1 MHNPLDDAPPRPAQW
16 VGASGMRRYK
26 QVLMTT
32 QEVSKNATPAAGPSL
47 TAIFLAFLRL
57 GCTSFGG
64 GTAGW
69 LHRDIVLQR
78 RWIHEAAFLQM
89 LTVGQ
94 ALPGSNGTKLT
105 VLIGQHLR
113 GAAGAAVALCA
124 LLLGP
129 FAIVLALAAVYAELS
144 GQKTL
149 HDMLDGVAAA
159 VVGLT
164 FATGLR
170 SVVQGTPGPTAF
182 VIAAATVL
190 CISVLDWP
198 LVPVV
203 LCLGPLSIGLAWRQ
217 LKH

>member
-1 MHNPLDDAPPRPAQW
+1 MR
-16 VGASGMRRYK
+16 GMRRYK

-32 QEVSKNATPAAGPSL
+32 QEVSKNARPGAGPSL
-47 TAIFLAFLRL
+47 TAIFLTFLRL

-78 RWIHEAAFLQM
+78 HWIDETAFLQM

-113 GAAGAAVALCA
+113 GTAGAAVALFA
-124 LLLGP
+124 LLAGP
-129 FAIVLALAAVYAELS
+129 FLIVLGIAGVYAGLT
-144 GQKTL
+144 GNKTL

-170 SVVQGTPGPTAF
+170 SIAHGAPGPAAST
-182 VIAAATVL
+182 IAAATVL
-190 CISVLDWP
+190 SVGVLRWP
-198 LVPVV
+198 MIPVV
-203 LCLGPLSIGLAWRQ
+203 LCLGPLSIGLAWLQARQ
-217 LKH
+217 R

>member
-1 MHNPLDDAPPRPAQW
+1 MQVRSTSRNDLSIPLERPGL
-16 VGASGMRRYK
+16 V
-26 QVLMTT
+26 
-32 QEVSKNATPAAGPSL
+32 
-47 TAIFLAFLRL
+47 AIFAAFLRL

-69 LHRDIVLQR
+69 LHRDIVLRR
-78 RWIHEAAFLQM
+78 RWIDDAAFLQM
-89 LTVGQ
+89 LTIGQ

-113 GAAGAAVALCA
+113 GRAGAAVALLG

-129 FAIVLALAAVYAELS
+129 FAIVLALGALYAELT
-144 GQKTL
+144 GQKIL

-170 SVVQGTPGPTAF
+170 SVVHGTPGP
-182 VIAAATVL
+182 VSVIIAAATVL
-190 CISVLDWP
+190 CVGVLGWP
-198 LVPVV
+198 MIPVV

-217 LKH
+217 LRR

>member
-1 MHNPLDDAPPRPAQW
+1 M
-16 VGASGMRRYK
+16 GRYK
-26 QVLMTT
+26 QAMTT
-32 QEVSKNATPAAGPSL
+32 AEEISPQKAPAGPTL
-47 TAIFLAFLRL
+47 VAIFLAFFRL

-69 LHRDIVLQR
+69 LHREFVSRR
-78 RWIHEAAFLQM
+78 RWIDERTFLAM

-113 GAAGAAVALCA
+113 GAAGAAVALFA
-124 LLLGP
+124 LLAGP
-129 FAIVLALAAVYAELS
+129 FAIMLAVAGIYAELT
-144 GQKTL
+144 GNKTL

-170 SVVQGTPGPTAF
+170 SAVHGGPGPLALG
-182 VIAAATVL
+182 IAVVTVL
-190 CISVLDWP
+190 CIGVLRWP
-198 LVPVV
+198 LIPVV
-203 LCLGPLSIGLAWRQ
+203 LCLVPVSIGLAWTRARRR
-217 LKH
+217 

>member
-1 MHNPLDDAPPRPAQW
+1 MTQSVEGDPVP
-16 VGASGMRRYK
+16 VGAAPG
-26 QVLMTT
+26 L
-32 QEVSKNATPAAGPSL
+32 P
-47 TAIFLAFLRL
+47 AIFLAFLRL

-69 LHRDIVLQR
+69 LHRDIVLRR
-78 RWIHEAAFLQM
+78 RWLDEPTFLAM

-113 GAAGAAVALCA
+113 GTAGAAAALSA
-124 LLLGP
+124 LLAGP
-129 FAIVLALAAVYAELS
+129 FVIVLAVGALYAGLT
-144 GQKTL
+144 GQKIV

-170 SVVQGTPGPTAF
+170 SVVHGAPEPIAWA
-182 VIAAATVL
+182 IAALTVL
-190 CISVLDWP
+190 CVGVLRWP
-198 LVPVV
+198 LIPVV
-203 LCLGPLSIGLAWRQ
+203 LCLAPLSIGLAWMQ
-217 LKH
+217 LMRR

>member
-1 MHNPLDDAPPRPAQW
+1 VR
-16 VGASGMRRYK
+16 GYRRYK
-26 QVLMTT
+26 QRMT
-32 QEVSKNATPAAGPSL
+32 QSVERDPAPARATPPGL
-47 TAIFLAFLRL
+47 MAIFLAFLRL

-69 LHRDIVLQR
+69 LHRDIVLKR
-78 RWIHEAAFLQM
+78 RWLDDPTFLAM

-113 GAAGAAVALCA
+113 GTAGATVALFA
-124 LLLGP
+124 LLAGP
-129 FAIVLALAAVYAELS
+129 FVIVLAIAAVYAGLT
-144 GQKTL
+144 GQKIV

-170 SVVQGTPGPTAF
+170 SVVHGAPEPIAWA
-182 VIAAATVL
+182 IAALTVL
-190 CISVLDWP
+190 CVGVLRWP
-198 LVPVV
+198 LIPVV
-203 LCLGPLSIGLAWRQ
+203 LCLAPLSIGLAWVQ
-217 LKH
+217 LMRR